1 MDQSARFAQQ
11 PAAKFNFK
19 RELPVSESPPD
30 EALAAAEVK
39 VPRYSGLVPPLCSW
53 KEPSLIKYV
62 APSTY
67 IRVLLLLQAT
77 GRTAAALEYTC
88 LGGKRTSKSQS
99 ELLDCFATCVSQ
111 G

>member
-67 IRVLLLLQAT
+67 IRVLLLLQEQQQLWNTRAW
-77 GRTAAALEYTC
+77 AVNAPLKANPSC
-88 LGGKRTSKSQS
+88 
-99 ELLDCFATCVSQ
+99 
-111 G
+111 